1 MTTTTANRIGRIS
14 HPSEVLPPPLP
25 TFGGP
30 RKGGECLILIFLPF
44 PHLSLSI
51 MGFRGEGGKGTV
63 RGETKRNPPPFPQSE

>member
-30 RKGGECLILIFLPF
+30 RKGGVPYPDLSSF
-44 PHLSLSI
+44 PSSLSLDNGI
-51 MGFRGEGGKGTV
+51 QGGGGK
-63 RGETKRNPPPFPQSE
+63 RYSKRRDKKEPSSFPAE